1 MHLLELNRLGAVGD
15 SRILDVRGHSRA
27 IWSDCPWFDLIN
39 GTRDGM
45 AFHDDFN
52 RSMIQ
57 AANVAASAT
66 TLPDPWVA
74 FTDSTAA
81 STIASA
87 VEPSSAVGAVTLNIT
102 TANEGIHMGLFTQ
115 KNLGTIISGTNLAG
129 TAGLGLAS
137 AASTPFL
144 NKVWLEARLKV
155 STVAANEISF
165 FFGLM
170 EKARVITLGT
180 IATGSAAP
188 AAVDHFGWFKAG
200 GGTVAAQTFISDGT
214 ATVQNATAATLVAD
228 TYINLGL
235 TWDGTSGTLGL
246 GKFWVNG
253 VADATT
259 VTSATTQ
266 FPLAE
271 GLSPYIGAISGSTA
285 GDDIVTVD
293 WVRFAFLRTV

>member
-15 SRILDVRGHSRA
+15 SRSEDVRGISRS

-39 GTRDGM
+39 GNRDGL

-57 AANVAASAT
+57 AANVVASAT

-74 FTDSTAA
+74 FTDATAA
-81 STIASA
+81 STIASG
-87 VEPSSAVGAVTLNIT
+87 VEPSNAVGTVTLNIT

-115 KNLGTIISGTNLAG
+115 KNLGTCISGTNAAG

-144 NKVWLEARLKV
+144 NKVWLEARVKV
-155 STVAANEISF
+155 NTIAANEVSF

-180 IATGSAAP
+180 IATSSAAP
-188 AAVDHFGWFKAG
+188 AAVDHLGWFKAG
-200 GGTVAAQTFISDGT
+200 AGTSAVQTFIGDGT
-214 ATVQNATAATLVAD
+214 STAVNATAATLVAD
-228 TYINLGL
+228 TYINLGM
-235 TWDGTSGTLGL
+235 TWDGTSGSLGL
-246 GKFWVNG
+246 GRFWVNG

-259 VTSATTQ
+259 VTSATTA

-285 GDDIVTVD
+285 GDDIVTFD
-293 WVRFAFLRTV
+293 WVRFAFLRTA